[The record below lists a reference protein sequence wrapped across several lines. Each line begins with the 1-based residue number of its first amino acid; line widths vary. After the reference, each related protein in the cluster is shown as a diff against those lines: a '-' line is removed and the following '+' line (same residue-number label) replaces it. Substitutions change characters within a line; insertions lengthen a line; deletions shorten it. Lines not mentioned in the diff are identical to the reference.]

1 MYREEWIQQNILLIL
16 DRQPCHGYELRR
28 RLQPVTGDL
37 EITTLYRWLHI
48 MEHEGLIDSRQ
59 EKGPNGPPRRVYR
72 LGDRGE
78 KALREILRD
87 SLAVVLHF
95 YSAYR
100 DYALSKEGKT
110 GDLPRGLPPPGPTLV
125 GIASPL
131 AGNEQEFLHTHIKRA
146 AEQLLCLLGECGK
159 WEQAASGFSR
169 MEGEPWDVACRGNM
183 FGEFWILGVPPREKL
198 PRTVM
203 EALRILRPGGIFR
216 MDVPFVFSEEPT
228 TPNLEAFIR
237 VTASHLFPELGIF
250 EEDEI
255 QSVFRNHFQRT
266 GVIEISLGY
275 MQFWGIKQ

>member
-1 MYREEWIQQNILLIL
+1 MYREERIQQNILLIL

-28 RLQPVTGDL
+28 RLQPVAGDL
-37 EITTLYRWLHI
+37 EITTLYRWLHT

-59 EKGPNGPPRRVYR
+59 EKGPNGPLRRVYR

-100 DYALSKEGKT
+100 DYALSREGET
-110 GDLPRGLPPPGPTLV
+110 EDLPRGLPPPGPTLV
-125 GIASPL
+125 GIASLL
-131 AGNEQEFLHTHIKRA
+131 AGNEREFLNTHLRRA
-146 AEQLLCLLGECGK
+146 AEQPLCLLGECWK
-159 WEQAASGFSR
+159 WEQAASGLPR
-169 MEGEPWDVACRGNM
+169 LDGEPWDVACGGNM

-216 MDVPFVFSEEPT
+216 MDVPFVFSGEPNT
-228 TPNLEAFIR
+228 QNLDAFIR
-237 VTASHLFPELGIF
+237 VTASHLFPELGVF
-250 EEDEI
+250 EGYEI
-255 QSVFRNHFQRT
+255 QSVFEPHFQRT
-266 GVIEISLGY
+266 GVIEISPGY